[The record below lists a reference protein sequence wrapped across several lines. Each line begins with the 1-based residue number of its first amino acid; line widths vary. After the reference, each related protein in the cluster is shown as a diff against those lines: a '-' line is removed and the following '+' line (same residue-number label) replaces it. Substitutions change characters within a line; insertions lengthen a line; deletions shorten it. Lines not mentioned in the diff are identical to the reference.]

1 MPVEFLYNNVK
12 GMKNEKIQLANTNII
27 LRVVRDI
34 FKEDVGL
41 YSRFSK
47 DFIMDEDAVEDK
59 VYYYFTM
66 IPKE

>member
-1 MPVEFLYNNVK
+1 
-12 GMKNEKIQLANTNII
+12 MKNEKIQLANTNLI
-27 LRVVRDI
+27 LRVAKDI

-41 YSRFSK
+41 YARFSK